1 MTKPV
6 SIPFRLRTVDGT
18 VLGTSYWGVQIVPDR
33 MIDKSLSASQ
43 RKQLDAGLIR
53 MESSFAGPHRS
64 TPDML
69 DWCNETLGKI
79 PESLSANQRWY
90 HDRYENT
97 FWFRDEPDSV
107 MFLLRWG

>member
-1 MTKPV
+1 MTNPV
-6 SIPFRLRTVDGT
+6 SIPFRLRTIDGT

-33 MIDKSLSASQ
+33 IDAYLTASEREQ
-43 RKQLDAGLIR
+43 IAEGLISI
-53 MESSFAGPHRS
+53 EASFNGPHSS
-64 TPDML
+64 TPVML
-69 DWCNETLGKI
+69 DWCNETLEKI

-90 HDRYENT
+90 HDGQENT